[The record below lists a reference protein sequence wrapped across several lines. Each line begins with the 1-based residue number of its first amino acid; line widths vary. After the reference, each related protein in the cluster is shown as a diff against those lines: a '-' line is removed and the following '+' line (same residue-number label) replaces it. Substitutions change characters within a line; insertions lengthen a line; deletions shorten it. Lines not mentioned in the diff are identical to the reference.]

1 MFFLKFDL
9 LTNSSTASFIYFMKV
24 EKQILSFCF
33 VGKRKHKRDTCSSIQ
48 KLLQFRNKTPIT
60 GMFYC
65 VKRVVHIVS
74 NIRIGMEANEE
85 KNHEKEVNVIY
96 I

>member
-9 LTNSSTASFIYFMKV
+9 LTNSSTASFIYFIKV
-24 EKQILSFCF
+24 KKQILSFCF

-48 KLLQFRNKTPIT
+48 KLLQFRNKTPMT
-60 GMFYC
+60 GMCYF
-65 VKRVVHIVS
+65 VKRVVYIVS
-74 NIRIGMEANEE
+74 QIRIGIEANAE
-85 KNHEKEVNVIY
+85 KNHEKEMKVIY